1 MKNTL
6 IMMVVAI
13 ILGGISGMILFSKY
27 KDTSY
32 VFNENKKLYFLEEGV
47 YSTKESLESNTK
59 DINPKLVIQD
69 DNKYHV
75 YVGITSDFR
84 NVSKIKKMYK
94 DKGYSVYEKEIEVD
108 NSEFTANISQF
119 DILLESSKNDSDIS
133 TIEEVVLS
141 NYENLIS

>member
-1 MKNTL
+1 
-6 IMMVVAI
+6 MMVVAI
-13 ILGGISGMILFSKY
+13 ILGGISGMFLFSKY

-47 YSTKESLESNTK
+47 YSTRESLESNTK

>member
-133 TIEEVVLS
+133 TIEEIVLS

>member
-1 MKNTL
+1 
-6 IMMVVAI
+6 MMVVAI

-133 TIEEVVLS
+133 TIEEIVLS

>member
-13 ILGGISGMILFSKY
+13 ILGGISGMFLFSKY

-94 DKGYSVYEKEIEVD
+94 DKGYSIYEKEIEVD
-108 NSEFTANISQF
+108 NSEFTSNISQF

>member
-1 MKNTL
+1 MF
-6 IMMVVAI
+6 
-13 ILGGISGMILFSKY
+13 LFSKY

-75 YVGITSDFR
+75 YVGITSNFD
-84 NVSKIKKMYK
+84 NASKIKKMYK
-94 DKGYSVYEKEIEVD
+94 DKGYSIYEKEIEVD
-108 NSEFTANISQF
+108 NSEFTSNISQF

>member
-108 NSEFTANISQF
+108 NSEFTANISQY

-141 NYENLIS
+141 NYENLIN

>member
-13 ILGGISGMILFSKY
+13 ILGGISGMFLFSKY

-75 YVGITSDFR
+75 YVGITSNFD
-84 NVSKIKKMYK
+84 NASKIKKMYK
-94 DKGYSVYEKEIEVD
+94 DKGYSIYEKEIEVD
-108 NSEFTANISQF
+108 NSEFTSNISQF

>member
-1 MKNTL
+1 
-6 IMMVVAI
+6 MMVVAI

>member
-6 IMMVVAI
+6 IMLVVAI

>member
-1 MKNTL
+1 
-6 IMMVVAI
+6 MMVVAI
-13 ILGGISGMILFSKY
+13 ILGGISGMFLFSKY

-75 YVGITSDFR
+75 YVGITSNFD

-94 DKGYSVYEKEIEVD
+94 DKGYSIYEKEIEVD

>member
-133 TIEEVVLS
+133 TIE
-141 NYENLIS
+141 

>member
-1 MKNTL
+1 MF
-6 IMMVVAI
+6 
-13 ILGGISGMILFSKY
+13 LFSKY

-94 DKGYSVYEKEIEVD
+94 DKGYSIYEKEIEVD
-108 NSEFTANISQF
+108 NSEFTSNISQF